1 MKKLCLALALFTC
14 LGTYAQINVGSK
26 EVPGNKAGN
35 LSEEDMNDL
44 KKTTTLFTLQAKD
57 YVHQEDFEKA
67 IAAVWKVTKFKII
80 KPEEVKKY
88 ELQEGYS
95 FFNFGGFYTEHTQH
109 AGVIPMLRY
118 TLHMTYDL
126 YIPEVGKKGKV
137 TDHQYFTRMILA
149 LDANGMRRSITG
161 FTKGNDDKLKTYMQ
175 KEAHF
180 DNWGAG
186 FLMGQLT
193 VINNTL
199 MAGETRELGTE
210 DEQDDLLAS
219 LKKDTLYV
227 PDYVNE
233 RYSALTG
240 GDHEGDKDESTL
252 QESYS
257 YPLKMV
263 KAEEINS
270 MIMTRTKPI
279 YYLVFVRAQ
288 HDKYINVY
296 RSDKG
301 MIYARYQNQSFN
313 FKYKDLS
320 RIEKAAK

>member
-1 MKKLCLALALFTC
+1 MKKLCLALALLTC
-14 LGTYAQINVGSK
+14 VGANAQINVGSK
-26 EVPGNKAGN
+26 EVPGNKAGS
-35 LSEEDMNDL
+35 LSEDDMNDL
-44 KKTTTLFTLQAKD
+44 KKTTTLFTLQQKD
-57 YVHQEDFEKA
+57 YAHQEDFEKA
-67 IAAVWKVTKFKII
+67 IAEVWKVTKFKII
-80 KPEEVKKY
+80 RPEEVKKY

-95 FFNFGGFYTEHTQH
+95 FFTMGGFYTQH
-109 AGVIPMLRY
+109 AGSNHMTTY
-118 TLHMTYDL
+118 TLHMSYDL
-126 YIPEVGKKGKV
+126 SIPEVGKKGKV

-149 LDANGMRRSITG
+149 LDANGMRRSISG
-161 FTKGNDDKLKTYMQ
+161 FSRSSDDRLKTFMY

-186 FLMGQLT
+186 FLKGQLT
-193 VINNTL
+193 TINGAL
-199 MAGETRELGTE
+199 MAGETRELGFE
-210 DEQDDLLAS
+210 EEQDELLAA
-219 LKKDTLYV
+219 LKTDTLYV

-233 RYSALTG
+233 RFSALTG
-240 GDHEGDKDESTL
+240 GDHEGDKDESSL
-252 QESYS
+252 RESYS

-270 MIMTRTKPI
+270 MIMNSTKPF

-301 MIYARYQNQSFN
+301 IIYARYQNQSFN

-320 RIEKAAK
+320 RIEKAVK